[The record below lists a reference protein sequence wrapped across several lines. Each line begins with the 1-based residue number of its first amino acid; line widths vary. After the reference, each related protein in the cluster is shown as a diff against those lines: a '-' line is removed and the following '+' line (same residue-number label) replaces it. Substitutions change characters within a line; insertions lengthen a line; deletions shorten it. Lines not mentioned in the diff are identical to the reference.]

1 MVVVRILDIEI
12 DDGHT
17 GLEHLGGVAERLRC
31 GRAEAGGEAVVAGAV
46 GDMEAVEV
54 EDIAET
60 AVDGR
65 RYVLVAE
72 KRKEPVIA
80 ARFVVEHIGPRVC

>member
-1 MVVVRILDIEI
+1 
-12 DDGHT
+12 
-17 GLEHLGGVAERLRC
+17 
-31 GRAEAGGEAVVAGAV
+31 
-46 GDMEAVEV
+46 MEAVEV

-72 KRKEPVIA
+72 KREESVVA
-80 ARFVVEHIGPRVC
+80 SRLVVEHIGPRVC